1 MNDDSKLIGVSV
13 RAWLAILFS
22 VTVCAM
28 ALGGM
33 EVKEPLY
40 TLAAT
45 ACAFYFGQKNQN
57 PSPRVNSPPAS
68 ASNETSKE

>member
-1 MNDDSKLIGVSV
+1 MNGDSNLCGVSV
-13 RAWLAILFS
+13 RAWLAMLFS

-28 ALGGM
+28 ALGGI

-45 ACAFYFGQKNQN
+45 ACAFYFGQKNQGPTRPPTNN
-57 PSPRVNSPPAS
+57 PSGQ
-68 ASNETSKE
+68 